1 MTTIL
6 VIDDQKAIR
15 AKIVAILR
23 LGQYEILNAENG
35 EIGIELALQKHPD
48 LILCDVMMPGLNG
61 YEVLDCLRADP
72 KTATIPFIFMTALT
86 DKESNRKG
94 MELGA
99 DDYLAK
105 PFTTEELLGA
115 IKTRLK
121 KQEVFARLTRQELDE
136 LRENI
141 RSALPHELRTPLNS
155 ILGFSDLL
163 LCDLENL
170 EQSDIRE
177 MLEQIYQSGQR
188 LYRTIQNF
196 LLYAEL
202 ELAFSDRE
210 HSHLQQDRGIFLVE
224 GTIADR
230 AKVHAHKLGRLPDLE
245 LKLQDGLIAI
255 SSELLAKLVEE
266 LIDNAIKFSAPGTPI
281 TVSGFVKGDRYIF
294 SVRDNG
300 RGMTPEQIE
309 KIGAYL
315 QFERKIYEQQGSGL
329 GLAIARRIARLYDG
343 QLSLESVPHHYTLVR
358 VSFPLAR
365 DN

>member
-15 AKIVAILR
+15 TQIVAILR
-23 LGQYEILNAENG
+23 SKQYQILVAENG
-35 EIGIELALQKHPD
+35 EAGIELATHKHPD

-61 YEVLDCLRADP
+61 YEILDRLRANP
-72 KTATIPFIFMTALT
+72 KTETIPFIFMTGLS

-105 PFTTEELLGA
+105 PFTPDELLGA

-121 KQEVFARLTRQELDE
+121 KQEVFARLARQELDE

-170 EQSDIRE
+170 KQTDIRD
-177 MLEQIYQSGQR
+177 MLEQIYHSGQR

-202 ELAFSDRE
+202 ELAFSDR
-210 HSHLQQDRGIFLVE
+210 SSLGQNYPTTLVE
-224 GTIADR
+224 GTISDR
-230 AKVHAHKLGRLPDLE
+230 AKVQALKLGRLRDLE
-245 LKLQDGLIAI
+245 LDLHDGYLAI
-255 SSELLAKLVEE
+255 SLELLAKLVEE
-266 LIDNAIKFSAPGTPI
+266 LSDNAFKFSAPGTPVTI
-281 TVSGFVKGDRYIF
+281 ASQIVGDRFIL
-294 SVRDNG
+294 SVRDKG
-300 RGMTPEQIE
+300 RGMTPEQID

-329 GLAIARRIARLYDG
+329 GLTIAKRIAE
-343 QLSLESVPHHYTLVR
+343 LSGGHLSIESVPHHYTIVG
-358 VSFPLAR
+358 VSFPLAK
-365 DN
+365 DS